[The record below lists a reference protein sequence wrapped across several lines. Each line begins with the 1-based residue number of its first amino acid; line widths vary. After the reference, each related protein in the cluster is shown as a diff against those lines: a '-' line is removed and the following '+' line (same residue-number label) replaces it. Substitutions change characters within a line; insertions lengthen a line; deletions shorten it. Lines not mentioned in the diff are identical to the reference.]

1 MKKTLLTCMAVL
13 ALFAFASSATAIVC
27 TIDQRP
33 AATLL
38 VPYFQAAFN
47 SDGTVT
53 TGAGALDTL
62 VTITNASSAPMIA
75 HVSVYNERSFLVL
88 DFNIALT
95 GFDVQSMSMSGVLS
109 GNLPQTPVSTA
120 HVAPS
125 GSLASD
131 VCLRNPNAGPSGVNT
146 GSTSTYMRIRPLCTY
161 TASGSNPTCVNT
173 ADPNDPTLATTT
185 YTSPA
190 WPAGG
195 TFAINV
201 LGSLDSAAGSLG
213 CTVPA
218 SFPLSGVLRGY
229 LVIDHVNYCT
239 ISDPSSLGGTYYN
252 LDAIGMENNLMGEV
266 IFTSGSG
273 VPTFG
278 VSTVNIEASKVFG
291 QTAGNCWVGGVCS
304 GYQTQD
310 NANRER
316 TFYARYWA
324 PGSLVRP
331 NSNTT
336 AFGASN
342 PWNQGFGDEREP
354 LGLKYATR
362 YFEATD
368 GSVKSWFRVWRA
380 SAGNLT
386 NLTGTLAGGGSGGA
400 CAAIEPT
407 VNLVFYDEDEN
418 TIAQAGT
425 PPCPSPC
432 NIPPPSLLNFPLETQ
447 RTRANGF
454 TLPAAFGGANVGWMS
469 ASFVN
474 LGSAIANFG
483 GLLDQAWMDYE
494 FQGSGAFIN
503 ASIPGTQLD
512 PTACHP
518 LLIPLSDAGGA
529 IYVPDALTDPI
540 TPGTQSGLATNPA
553 TATGP

>member
-13 ALFAFASSATAIVC
+13 ALFAIASSATAIVC

-38 VPYFQAAFN
+38 VPYFQVAFN
-47 SDGTVT
+47 SDGTPT
-53 TGAGALDTL
+53 TGTGALDTL
-62 VTITNASSAPMIA
+62 VAITNASSAPMIA
-75 HVSVYNERSFLVL
+75 HVSVYTERSVLVL

-95 GFDVQSMSMSGVLS
+95 GFDVQSMSMVSVLS
-109 GNLPQTPVSTA
+109 GFLPQTPVTTA
-120 HVAPS
+120 HVKPS

-131 VCLRNPNAGPSGVNT
+131 VCLRNPAAGPAGVNT

-161 TASGSNPTCVNT
+161 LASGSNPTCINT
-173 ADPNDPTLATTT
+173 ADQNDPTLATTV

-190 WPAGG
+190 WTPGS

-201 LGSLDSAAGSLG
+201 LGSLDGPAGGKGSISCAPGAA
-213 CTVPA
+213 
-218 SFPLSGVLRGY
+218 FPLVGTLRGY

-239 ISDPSSLGGTYYN
+239 ISDPSSLSGTYYN

-266 IFTSGSG
+266 IFTSGAG
-273 VPTFG
+273 APTFG
-278 VSTVNIEASKVFG
+278 SSTVNIESSKLFG
-291 QTAGNCWVGGVCS
+291 QTAGNCWLGGVCS
-304 GYQTQD
+304 GYTTQT
-310 NANRER
+310 NAVRER

-362 YFEATD
+362 YFE
-368 GSVKSWFRVWRA
+368 SVVVPPTPALVTSYFRVWRA

-386 NLTGTLAGGGSGGA
+386 NLTGGVCTAV
-400 CAAIEPT
+400 EPT
-407 VNLVFYDEDEN
+407 VNLSFYDEDEN
-418 TIAQAGT
+418 PIQQAGT
-425 PPCPSPC
+425 NPCPSPC
-432 NIPPPSLLNFPLETQ
+432 SIPPPSPLNFPYETQ
-447 RTRANGF
+447 RVRASAF

-474 LGSAIANFG
+474 LGSAANFG

-494 FQGSGAFIN
+494 FTGSAAFVN

-518 LLIPLSDAGGA
+518 LLIPLSNLGSA
-529 IYVPDALTDPI
+529 ITAPDSLTDPI
-540 TPGTQSGLATNPA
+540 TPGWQAGLATNPA

>member
-13 ALFAFASSATAIVC
+13 ALFAIASSATAIVC

-47 SDGTVT
+47 SDGTPT
-53 TGAGALDTL
+53 TGASSLDTL

-88 DFNIALT
+88 DFNVALT
-95 GFDVQSMSMSGVLS
+95 GFDVQAMSMVAVLS

-120 HVAPS
+120 HAKPS
-125 GSLASD
+125 GSLSSD
-131 VCLRNPNAGPSGVNT
+131 VCLRNPSAGPAGVNT
-146 GSTSTYMRIRPLCTY
+146 GSTSTFMRIRPNCVY

-173 ADPNDPTLATTT
+173 ADPNDPTLATAT
-185 YTSPA
+185 YGNPA

-213 CTVPA
+213 CTTPA
-218 SFPLSGVLRGY
+218 SFPLSGTLRGY
-229 LVIDHVNYCT
+229 IVIDHVNYCT
-239 ISDPSSLGGTYYN
+239 ISDPSVTSYYN

-278 VSTVNIEASKVFG
+278 VSTVNIEASKVFS
-291 QTAGNCWVGGVCS
+291 APFANCWLAGACGNALGG
-304 GYQTQD
+304 GYFQQT
-310 NANRER
+310 NINRER
-316 TFYARYWA
+316 TFYARYWS
-324 PGSLVRP
+324 PSGITRP
-331 NSNTT
+331 NSNSV

-362 YFEATD
+362 YFEATG
-368 GSVKSWFRVWRA
+368 GSVISFFRVWRA
-380 SAGNLT
+380 SAGSLT
-386 NLTGTLAGGGSGGA
+386 NLTAGN
-400 CAAIEPT
+400 CTAIEPT
-407 VNLVFYDEDEN
+407 VNLVFFDEDEN

-432 NIPPPSLLNFPLETQ
+432 SVPPPSLLNFPLETQ

-454 TLPAAFGGANVGWMS
+454 TLPAAFGGSNVGWMS

-474 LGSAIANFG
+474 LGSSVSNFG

-512 PTACHP
+512 PTSCHP
-518 LLIPLSDAGGA
+518 LLIPLTNVGGGGGT
-529 IYVPDALTDPI
+529 ITVPDALTDPV
-540 TPGTQSGLATNPA
+540 TPGNQSGLNTNPA